1 MTGSSIITMDER
13 VQYRQLIGDLQVY
26 IDKMDDHISGKAIL
40 PKEVL
45 QVIENNIGTTDP
57 GAIYRALKTLQS
69 KYDKEYDEHLRYAGQ
84 FRFSPFCEYM
94 RRGEVPALHQEF
106 LIDYMEEIHLS
117 AATKGKQGI
126 ARLSISLPPGAAK
139 TTYASHRFAAWHL
152 GRKPDDRWLQGA
164 HTQTFAKD
172 RLGKVV
178 RGLMQE
184 SRYHNI
190 FEEMRLSPSSSAAD
204 YFEFT
209 AGSGYYKAV
218 GVGVGISGYRADIGA
233 IDDPIASREDAE
245 STTSRR
251 KLHEWFEDDFGT
263 RPMPGSPVYIVA
275 CLTGDTPV
283 TMADGTWKP
292 MKEILEGDCVAS
304 YDSGMTTG
312 KVTAVRNQGPDNI
325 LELKTGNAT
334 VRGNAK
340 HPFLVS
346 VDGDFQWVRMGDIK
360 AGDKLVTHSLREYEK
375 SATMSAEEAWVIG
388 FMKGDGWVTVNRKTN
403 YDKSRDRGYKT
414 KSYVTCVADCPAH
427 PERVQRVLTFFHEK
441 FGAKFKLTKW
451 GYYRTEKAQL
461 GRYMLEWGMDKK
473 AQGKRVESSIY
484 SEPVSVRMAFL
495 DGMAAADGCNIVA
508 GKYDAQNIG
517 LCNRMLIEDL
527 RVLARSVGRVV
538 TNVYEREGVSQPP
551 NSPRPVNWYRAD
563 FRFHVEPVKNA
574 VHTTTVTRVTNT
586 GELEDVY
593 DLTVSGAEN
602 FVADGLIVHNT
613 RWHEDDLTGHELQ
626 KMAEG
631 RGEKWEVINI
641 PAIAVDDDVL
651 GREPGEG
658 LWPEVFG
665 TEFYLKQKRSLTGR
679 SWNSLYMGNPVDEEG
694 GVLKREDVSRYKNLP
709 KDEIR
714 NGTTLKKVI
723 KKITLSVDCAEKATQ
738 RSDYTAATIWVE
750 TTDKKHYLIHAAR
763 IRKEFVEMVDWID
776 HLARIWEV
784 DQVLVEDRGAGTQY
798 IQVRQSNPGPAPVVA
813 IQTKQQSK
821 EFRFDGVTPMFAA
834 GQVFLPETGTDWIAD
849 VEAEIFAFPAGKND
863 DYVDTISQY
872 LTKAREGSAFRK
884 GVRKMRAS
892 SHAR

>member
-1 MTGSSIITMDER
+1 
-13 VQYRQLIGDLQVY
+13 
-26 IDKMDDHISGKAIL
+26 
-40 PKEVL
+40 
-45 QVIENNIGTTDP
+45 
-57 GAIYRALKTLQS
+57 
-69 KYDKEYDEHLRYAGQ
+69 
-84 FRFSPFCEYM
+84 
-94 RRGEVPALHQEF
+94 
-106 LIDYMEEIHLS
+106 
-117 AATKGKQGI
+117 
-126 ARLSISLPPGAAK
+126 
-139 TTYASHRFAAWHL
+139 
-152 GRKPDDRWLQGA
+152 
-164 HTQTFAKD
+164 
-172 RLGKVV
+172 
-178 RGLMQE
+178 
-184 SRYHNI
+184 
-190 FEEMRLSPSSSAAD
+190 
-204 YFEFT
+204 
-209 AGSGYYKAV
+209 
-218 GVGVGISGYRADIGA
+218 
-233 IDDPIASREDAE
+233 
-245 STTSRR
+245 
-251 KLHEWFEDDFGT
+251 
-263 RPMPGSPVYIVA
+263 
-275 CLTGDTPV
+275 
-283 TMADGTWKP
+283 
-292 MKEILEGDCVAS
+292 
-304 YDSGMTTG
+304 
-312 KVTAVRNQGPDNI
+312 
-325 LELKTGNAT
+325 
-334 VRGNAK
+334 
-340 HPFLVS
+340 
-346 VDGDFQWVRMGDIK
+346 
-360 AGDKLVTHSLREYEK
+360 
-375 SATMSAEEAWVIG
+375 
-388 FMKGDGWVTVNRKTN
+388 
-403 YDKSRDRGYKT
+403 
-414 KSYVTCVADCPAH
+414 
-427 PERVQRVLTFFHEK
+427 
-441 FGAKFKLTKW
+441 
-451 GYYRTEKAQL
+451 
-461 GRYMLEWGMDKK
+461 
-473 AQGKRVESSIY
+473 
-484 SEPVSVRMAFL
+484 
-495 DGMAAADGCNIVA
+495 
-508 GKYDAQNIG
+508 
-517 LCNRMLIEDL
+517 
-527 RVLARSVGRVV
+527 
-538 TNVYEREGVSQPP
+538 
-551 NSPRPVNWYRAD
+551 
-563 FRFHVEPVKNA
+563 

-834 GQVFLPETGTDWIAD
+834 GQVFLPEPGTDWIAD
-849 VEAEIFAFPAGKND
+849 VEAEIFSFPAGKND